1 MGKQILTFAKLRAS
15 EIEAKSLEICPFKSL
30 KVRSVDQRPNSAES
44 GRGIKA
50 LKGLKLPEF
59 WPSKFVQSISQKEVK
74 RRRAIW
80 SQALGQAVADAARWS
95 SAPWDTMPAWGSAC
109 TGMIHWIRLF
119 TLASGMSCI
128 KCEMQSHCFDLLSYG
143 AFFFFLANCALASG
157 VVLMCYMVPWGGTL
171 GCSGCPSASGS
182 SEFVAESTVNS
193 WRRPGI
199 KPVHSLDSS
208 PSHTVMH
215 PKRL

>member
-80 SQALGQAVADAARWS
+80 SQALGQAVADAAHWS

-128 KCEMQSHCFDLLSYG
+128 KCEMQSHCFDLLSHG
-143 AFFFFLANCALASG
+143 AFFFFFFGQLCTCKWCCAHVLHGALGRYPGLQWLSLCSWLLRVCCRKHSEQLEETWDQTSTFPWFFSQPYRNAS
-157 VVLMCYMVPWGGTL
+157 
-171 GCSGCPSASGS
+171 
-182 SEFVAESTVNS
+182 
-193 WRRPGI
+193 
-199 KPVHSLDSS
+199 
-208 PSHTVMH
+208 
-215 PKRL
+215 